1 MKQMK
6 KTYQQPVTRE
16 LLIKAVP
23 LLAGSYL
30 QEGETENGGG
40 IDPDTEVDTDL
51 SRRYNVWDED
61 GEDCEED
68 CD

>member
-16 LLIKAVP
+16 LLTEAVP

-40 IDPDTEVDTDL
+40 IDLDTEVDIGL
-51 SRRYNVWDED
+51 SRFNNVWDED
-61 GEDCEED
+61 W
-68 CD
+68 

>member
-16 LLIKAVP
+16 LLIKAVS

-40 IDPDTEVDTDL
+40 IDPDIEVDTGL
-51 SRRYNVWDED
+51 SRYNNVWDED
-61 GEDCEED
+61 GGL
-68 CD
+68 

>member
-16 LLIKAVP
+16 LLIKPDP

-30 QEGETENGGG
+30 QERETEDGGG
-40 IDPDTEVDTDL
+40 IDPDTEVDTGL
-51 SRRYNVWDED
+51 SRRNNVWDED
-61 GEDCEED
+61 EED

>member
-30 QEGETENGGG
+30 LEGETGNGGG
-40 IDPDTEVDTDL
+40 IDPDTEVDTGL
-51 SRRYNVWDED
+51 SRRNNFWDED
-61 GEDCEED
+61 GEDCY
-68 CD
+68 

>member
-6 KTYQQPVTRE
+6 KTYQQLVTRE
-16 LLIKAVP
+16 LLIEAVP

-40 IDPDTEVDTDL
+40 INPDTEVDAGL
-51 SRRYNVWDED
+51 SRRNNVWDED
-61 GEDCEED
+61 WED

>member
-1 MKQMK
+1 MK
-6 KTYQQPVTRE
+6 KIYQQPVTRE

-30 QEGETENGGG
+30 QEGETENGGE
-40 IDPDTEVDTDL
+40 IDPDTEVDTGL

-61 GEDCEED
+61 GEDCD
-68 CD
+68 

>member
-23 LLAGSYL
+23 LLAGSYF
-30 QEGETENGGG
+30 QEGETGDGGG
-40 IDPDTEVDTDL
+40 IDPGTEVNTGL

-61 GEDCEED
+61 GEDCD
-68 CD
+68 

>member
-40 IDPDTEVDTDL
+40 INPDTEVVTGL

-61 GEDCEED
+61 GEDCD
-68 CD
+68 

>member
-23 LLAGSYL
+23 LLAGSYF

-40 IDPDTEVDTDL
+40 INPGTEVNTGL
-51 SRRYNVWDED
+51 SRRNDVWD
-61 GEDCEED
+61 
-68 CD
+68 

>member
-1 MKQMK
+1 MK

-30 QEGETENGGG
+30 QVGETENGGG
-40 IDPDTEVDTDL
+40 INPDTEVDTGL
-51 SRRYNVWDED
+51 SRYNVWDD
-61 GEDCEED
+61 D
-68 CD
+68 

>member
-16 LLIKAVP
+16 LLIKAVS

-30 QEGETENGGG
+30 QEGETANGGG
-40 IDPDTEVDTDL
+40 IDPDTEVDTGL
-51 SRRYNVWDED
+51 SRSSIWDED
-61 GEDCEED
+61 W
-68 CD
+68 

>member
-30 QEGETENGGG
+30 QEGETENGGE
-40 IDPDTEVDTDL
+40 IDPNTEVDTGL
-51 SRRYNVWDED
+51 SRRHNVWDED
-61 GEDCEED
+61 GEDCD
-68 CD
+68 

>member
-16 LLIKAVP
+16 LLIKAVS

-30 QEGETENGGG
+30 QEGETVNGEG
-40 IDPDTEVDTDL
+40 IDPDTEVDTGL
-51 SRRYNVWDED
+51 SRSSIWDED
-61 GEDCEED
+61 W
-68 CD
+68 

>member
-1 MKQMK
+1 MK

-30 QEGETENGGG
+30 QEGETENGGE
-40 IDPDTEVDTDL
+40 IDPDTEVDTGL
-51 SRRYNVWDED
+51 TRRKSVWDED
-61 GEDCEED
+61 EED

>member
-30 QEGETENGGG
+30 QEGETENGGE
-40 IDPDTEVDTDL
+40 IDPDTEVDTGL
-51 SRRYNVWDED
+51 TRRKSVWDED
-61 GEDCEED
+61 EED

>member
-1 MKQMK
+1 MK

-30 QEGETENGGG
+30 QEGETENEGG
-40 IDPDTEVDTDL
+40 IDPDTEVNTGL
-51 SRRYNVWDED
+51 SRRKSHWDED
-61 GEDCEED
+61 WDEDCED
-68 CD
+68 DY

>member
-1 MKQMK
+1 MK

-30 QEGETENGGG
+30 QEGETENGEG
-40 IDPDTEVDTDL
+40 IDPDTEVDTGL

-61 GEDCEED
+61 EED

>member
-1 MKQMK
+1 MK

-30 QEGETENGGG
+30 HEGVTENGGG
-40 IDPDTEVDTDL
+40 INPGTEVNTGL
-51 SRRYNVWDED
+51 SRRYNFWDED
-61 GEDCEED
+61 GEDCD
-68 CD
+68 

>member
-30 QEGETENGGG
+30 QVGETENGGG
-40 IDPDTEVDTDL
+40 INPDTEVDTGL
-51 SRRYNVWDED
+51 SRYNVWDD
-61 GEDCEED
+61 D
-68 CD
+68 

>member
-23 LLAGSYL
+23 LLAGSYF
-30 QEGETENGGG
+30 QEGVTENGGG
-40 IDPDTEVDTDL
+40 INPGTEVNTGL
-51 SRRYNVWDED
+51 SRRNNVWDED
-61 GEDCEED
+61 GDD

>member
-1 MKQMK
+1 MK

-23 LLAGSYL
+23 LLAGSYF

-40 IDPDTEVDTDL
+40 INPDTEVNTGL
-51 SRRYNVWDED
+51 SRRNDVWD
-61 GEDCEED
+61 
-68 CD
+68 

>member
-1 MKQMK
+1 MK

-30 QEGETENGGG
+30 QVGETENGGG
-40 IDPDTEVDTDL
+40 INPDTEVDTGL
-51 SRRYNVWDED
+51 SRYNVWDED
-61 GEDCEED
+61 
-68 CD
+68 

>member
-30 QEGETENGGG
+30 QVGETVNGGG
-40 IDPDTEVDTDL
+40 INPDTEVVTGL
-51 SRRYNVWDED
+51 SRYNVWDED
-61 GEDCEED
+61 GEDCY
-68 CD
+68 

>member
-1 MKQMK
+1 MK

-40 IDPDTEVDTDL
+40 INPDTEVSTGL
-51 SRRYNVWDED
+51 SRRNNVWDED
-61 GEDCEED
+61 GEDCD
-68 CD
+68 

>member
-1 MKQMK
+1 MK

-40 IDPDTEVDTDL
+40 INPDIEVDAGL

-61 GEDCEED
+61 GEDWD
-68 CD
+68 

>member
-30 QEGETENGGG
+30 QEGETENGEG
-40 IDPDTEVDTDL
+40 IDPDTEVDTGL
-51 SRRYNVWDED
+51 SRRHNVWDED
-61 GEDCEED
+61 GEDCD
-68 CD
+68 

>member
-1 MKQMK
+1 MK

-23 LLAGSYL
+23 LLAGSYF

-40 IDPDTEVDTDL
+40 INPGTEVNTGL
-51 SRRYNVWDED
+51 SRRNDVWD
-61 GEDCEED
+61 
-68 CD
+68 

>member
-40 IDPDTEVDTDL
+40 INPDIEVDAGL

-61 GEDCEED
+61 GEDWD
-68 CD
+68 

>member
-23 LLAGSYL
+23 LLAGSYF
-30 QEGETENGGG
+30 QEGVTENGGG
-40 IDPDTEVDTDL
+40 IDPGTEVNTGL
-51 SRRYNVWDED
+51 SRRNDVWDED
-61 GEDCEED
+61 WEDCY
-68 CD
+68 